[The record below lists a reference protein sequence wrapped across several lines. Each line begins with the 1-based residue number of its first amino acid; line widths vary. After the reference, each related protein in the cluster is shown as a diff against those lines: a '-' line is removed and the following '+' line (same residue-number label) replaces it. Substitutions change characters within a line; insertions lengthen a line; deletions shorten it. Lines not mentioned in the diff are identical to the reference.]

1 MGASFKNKFCGT
13 FGLMGSHSLFFAHH
27 MQTMEGGVIL
37 TNNNEIN
44 DILKSLR
51 AHGWVRD
58 LSDKS
63 KLYKKKNDLF
73 KDKFTFITQGTA

>member
-1 MGASFKNKFCGT
+1 
-13 FGLMGSHSLFFAHH
+13 

-63 KLYKKKNDLF
+63 KLYKKKKMIYLKINLLLLL
-73 KDKFTFITQGTA
+73 QGTA